1 MLVTIVSKGSPVMAY
16 LCLNEDLLVPDLVNS
31 IILGVLLSI
40 QQVMSLLL
48 ILAMTVLKSLIVM
61 VNSLRHG
68 DHLGRMT
75 DSSIIQQ
82 V

>member
-1 MLVTIVSKGSPVMAY
+1 MAY

-68 DHLGRMT
+68 DRLGRMT